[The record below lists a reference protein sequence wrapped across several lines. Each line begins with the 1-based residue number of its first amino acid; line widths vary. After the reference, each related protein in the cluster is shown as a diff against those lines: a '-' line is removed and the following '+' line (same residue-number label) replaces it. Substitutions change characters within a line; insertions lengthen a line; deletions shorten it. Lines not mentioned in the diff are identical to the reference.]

1 MSKYSK
7 KARVD
12 VYAETTNRIVEAIES
27 ALEEGTTLPWRKSW
41 KGDGT
46 GILPVSGATGNNYR
60 GINVLLLWAAGYGDT
75 RWYTYKG
82 AQKQGG
88 QVRKGEKSER
98 IVHWRV
104 IEVEDKETKKKKQIP
119 IARFFSVFN
128 REQIE
133 WEGEEQDEPAPVVD
147 RRADCQG
154 IIEATGIEVRHG
166 GNRAFYNP
174 SADHVRLPNLESFD
188 SEDSY
193 WSVAW
198 HEIVHATGHN
208 DRLGR
213 DLSGR
218 FGDESYAAEELI
230 AELGAAF
237 LCANLGIEQ
246 DGEPRP
252 DHAAYLQSWLKVL
265 KNDKRAIFT
274 AAKAAEKAAEWVL
287 DRADDR
293 ADPEDD
299 RAEQSFD
306 QAVAAK

>member
-1 MSKYSK
+1 M
-7 KARVD
+7 
-12 VYAETTNRIVEAIES
+12 
-27 ALEEGTTLPWRKSW
+27 
-41 KGDGT
+41 
-46 GILPVSGATGNNYR
+46 
-60 GINVLLLWAAGYGDT
+60 
-75 RWYTYKG
+75 
-82 AQKQGG
+82 
-88 QVRKGEKSER
+88 
-98 IVHWRV
+98 
-104 IEVEDKETKKKKQIP
+104 
-119 IARFFSVFN
+119 FN

-174 SADHVRLPNLESFD
+174 SADHVRLPHLESFE

-293 ADPEDD
+293 A
-299 RAEQSFD
+299 EQSFD

>member
-7 KARVD
+7 KARID
-12 VYAETTNRIVEAIES
+12 VYAETTNRIVQAIES
-27 ALEEGTTLPWRKSW
+27 ALEDGTTLPWRKSW
-41 KGDGT
+41 KSDGT
-46 GILPVSGATGNNYR
+46 GILPVSGATGKNYR
-60 GINVLLLWAAGYGDT
+60 GINVLLLWSAGYGDT
-75 RWYTYKG
+75 RWYTYNG
-82 AQKQGG
+82 AKKQGG

-98 IVHWRV
+98 IVHWRI
-104 IEVEDKETKKKKQIP
+104 IEVEDKETGKKKEIP
-119 IARFFSVFN
+119 YPKFFSVFN

-133 WEGEEQDEPAPVVD
+133 WEGEVEVEAEQAEIE
-147 RRADCQG
+147 RADCQ
-154 IIEATGIEVRHG
+154 AVLDSTGIEVRHG

-174 SADHVRLPNLESFD
+174 SADHVRLPHVESFD

-198 HEIVHATGHN
+198 HEVVHATGHN

-274 AAKAAEKAAEWVL
+274 AAKAAEKAAEWVI
-287 DRADDR
+287 
-293 ADPEDD
+293 
-299 RAEQSFD
+299 EQSNNVE
-306 QAVAAK
+306 QSVELAVAAK